1 MNILSELAK
10 APKLMTAVE
19 TIAEV
24 ASRIYEDT
32 GIKHDLETKGKSGV
46 FTVSYDDKY
55 TVAFQV
61 MKTADAITEGGEN
74 E

>member
-1 MNILSELAK
+1 MNLLSELSK
-10 APKLMTAVE
+10 APKLMSAVE

-32 GIKHDLETKGKSGV
+32 GIKHDLETKGKTGV
-46 FTVSYDDKY
+46 FTLAYDDKY

-61 MKTADAITEGGEN
+61 MKTADAETEEAEN